1 MGYDTHVT
9 TKEFMNTTTSM
20 TDDIL
25 SELTQ
30 SNTFYEYVM
39 CQVETLFPN
48 ITDIDE
54 IHNIVDNVI
63 NKIEMC

>member
-1 MGYDTHVT
+1 
-9 TKEFMNTTTSM
+9 MNTTTSM

-30 SNTFYEYVM
+30 SNTFYEYLMTQTEV
-39 CQVETLFPN
+39 LFPN

>member
-1 MGYDTHVT
+1 
-9 TKEFMNTTTSM
+9 MNTTKSM

-48 ITDIDE
+48 IRDIDE